1 MSNSGWLNYSQLEK
15 REEVIKLCEQA
26 EKLLAQAD
34 EILTKNEMEYV
45 LTRVVKELKFCLKLM
60 RGE

>member
-1 MSNSGWLNYSQLEK
+1 MSNSGWLNYNQLEK

-26 EKLLAQAD
+26 EKLLVQAD
-34 EILTKNEMEYV
+34 EILTKNEMGYV
-45 LTRVVKELKFCLKLM
+45 LTRAVKELKFCLKLM

>member
-1 MSNSGWLNYSQLEK
+1 MSKSGWLNYSQIEK
-15 REEVIKLCEQA
+15 REEAIKLCEQA
-26 EKLLAQAD
+26 EKLLAKAD

-45 LTRVVKELKFCLKLM
+45 LTKAVKELRFCLKLM